1 MKNPRK
7 EYYFF
12 LGKLGK
18 GNGEIRENVRNS
30 ELDGTRASYLRKA

>member
-12 LGKLGK
+12 LGK